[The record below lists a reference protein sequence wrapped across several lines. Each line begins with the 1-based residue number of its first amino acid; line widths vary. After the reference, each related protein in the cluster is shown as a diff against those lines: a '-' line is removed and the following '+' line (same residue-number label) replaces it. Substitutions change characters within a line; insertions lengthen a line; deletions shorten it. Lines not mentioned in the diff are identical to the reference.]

1 MVAAIKSFPIPYG
14 TIETKEGGQ
23 LNSIQEKPELSFKIN
38 TGMYI
43 LESNLLEEIPE
54 NEFLHITTLIEK
66 LHQEARKVGVFP
78 VSEGSWSD
86 IGNWEEY
93 IKKFVKG

>member
-1 MVAAIKSFPIPYG
+1 
-14 TIETKEGGQ
+14 
-23 LNSIQEKPELSFKIN
+23 
-38 TGMYI
+38 
-43 LESNLLEEIPE
+43 LLEEIPE

-66 LHQEARKVGVFP
+66 LHQEGRKVGVFP

>member
-1 MVAAIKSFPIPYG
+1 MILF
-14 TIETKEGGQ
+14 
-23 LNSIQEKPELSFKIN
+23 SIHEKPELSFKIN

-43 LESNLLEEIPE
+43 LEPNLIQEIPQ
-54 NEFLHITTLIEK
+54 NDFFHITTLIEK
-66 LHQEARKVGVFP
+66 LHKESRKVGVFP
-78 VSEGSWSD
+78 VSEGSWKD